1 MIMTDSVPSVLCVHV
16 KSTPR
21 GCKVEAFNDQTVPGS
36 QGLLTHRAFWQSAGV
51 APGHVLGAINGESL
65 IGMSLNQVVSVIVAN
80 PQRPL
85 KVLFL
90 VRPQEVAPLAP
101 LVPVPVR
108 TKAEAKA
115 LVAADK
121 VAARQAKVDAKARV
135 AAEKLIAR
143 QKKAKAK
150 VLEAARKANA
160 RQAKQARKPVRTI
173 KVTGTSFRASS
184 VHGAMA
190 AHGEVLAHNRFT
202 TAHRVR
208 LRREPNNLYDRN
220 AVAVDVSG
228 HHVGYI
234 PKTQVRGGGGGRVNK
249 LFNCDKGL
257 F

>member
-1 MIMTDSVPSVLCVHV
+1 
-16 KSTPR
+16 
-21 GCKVEAFNDQTVPGS
+21 
-36 QGLLTHRAFWQSAGV
+36 
-51 APGHVLGAINGESL
+51 LGAINGQSL

-234 PKTQVRGGGGGRVNK
+234 PKTQVRGVVEDASTNSSIVIRGYSEVKGGGGVFIHHCIFMTDIS
-249 LFNCDKGL
+249 LFCVHSRNCTLVGNL
-257 F
+257 CT